1 MGTSGGGVDMLHS
14 IDSQNIRYTYNSNYM
29 YRDISKIRGKH
40 LRGSDLLDKSKDYTT
55 TLIRCKDNANYDYIV
70 VDNDDNK
77 ERVKLANVISKL
89 KYATRNSDSTITFKV
104 NNNYLIVVVDGV
116 VSTYKIYQT
125 NKLNKKRVDYTLKN
139 RLYNK

>member
-1 MGTSGGGVDMLHS
+1 MLHS
-14 IDSQNIRYTYNSNYM
+14 IDNQNIRYTYNINYM
-29 YRDISKIRGKH
+29 YKDVSKIRGKH

-55 TLIRCKDNANYDYIV
+55 TLMRSKDNANYDYIV
-70 VDNDDNK
+70 VNNEDKK
-77 ERVKLANVISKL
+77 ERVKLSNVISKL
-89 KYATRNSDSTITFKV
+89 KYATRKSDSTITFKV

-139 RLYNK
+139 RLFNK

>member
-1 MGTSGGGVDMLHS
+1 MLHS

-29 YRDISKIRGKH
+29 YRDVSKIRGKH

-55 TLIRCKDNANYDYIV
+55 TLMRCKDNANYDYIV
-70 VDNDDNK
+70 VNNEDK
-77 ERVKLANVISKL
+77 IERVKLANVISKL
-89 KYATRNSDSTITFKV
+89 KHAVRNSDSTITFKV

>member
-1 MGTSGGGVDMLHS
+1 MLHS
-14 IDSQNIRYTYNSNYM
+14 IDSRNIRYTYNSDYM

-55 TLIRCKDNANYDYIV
+55 TLMRSKDNANYNYIV
-70 VDNDDNK
+70 VNNEDKK

>member
-1 MGTSGGGVDMLHS
+1 MLHS

>member
-1 MGTSGGGVDMLHS
+1 MRHS
-14 IDSQNIRYTYNSNYM
+14 IDSQNVRYTYNSTYM
-29 YRDISKIRGKH
+29 YRDVSKIRGKH

-55 TLIRCKDNANYDYIV
+55 TLMRGKDNADYNYII
-70 VDNDDNK
+70 VDNEDKK

-89 KYATRNSDSTITFKV
+89 KYATRNSDSKITFKV

-139 RLYNK
+139 RLFNK